1 VKREETRYPVG
12 LLILYRVLVVIVLLL
27 ILALAAGTV
36 YAFIRG
42 KKVEA
47 APDRKTEAG
56 VVGEEAVSGEEA
68 VFSGI
73 GTVRASTTG
82 ENPETVIITVA
93 FPYDRSDGPF
103 SEELVS
109 HISDFKAQTGEYLG
123 SFTADDLRQ
132 TDIAAINRGL
142 LDRYNSLL
150 HLGQIEELYFLEF
163 IWL

>member
-27 ILALAAGTV
+27 ILALAAGTA

-42 KKVEA
+42 KKVET
-47 APDRKTEAG
+47 APDRKTEAA
-56 VVGEEAVSGEEA
+56 GE

-73 GTVRASTTG
+73 GTVRVSTTG

-93 FPYDRSDGPF
+93 FPYNRGDGPF

-109 HISDFKAQTGEYLG
+109 RISDFKAQTGEYLG
-123 SFTADDLRQ
+123 SFTAEELRQ
-132 TDIAAINRGL
+132 TDITTINRGL